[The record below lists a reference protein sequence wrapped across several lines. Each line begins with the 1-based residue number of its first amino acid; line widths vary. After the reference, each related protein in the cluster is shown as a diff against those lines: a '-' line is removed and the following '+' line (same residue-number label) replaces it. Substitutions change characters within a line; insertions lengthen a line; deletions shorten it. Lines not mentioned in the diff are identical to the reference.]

1 MKRSIIVLACWL
13 TLAICL
19 VGYRSSHK
27 KDVVRAAV
35 PSPAGYHKAGARGRL
50 GHWGVEP
57 GTEEIRWE
65 GVSDYPQWT
74 LHGVLAPQRAPPEER
89 LRLRHCKQT
98 DLSNLSFWQSE
109 HVAPVHRR
117 LSDQTLWMHDSGVQ
131 VSLCTATFVLCIS
144 GRTLTSVRVE
154 FSPQSL
160 VWNCSHESHF
170 HGTSCLSTHC
180 CLGLFQQYQMN
191 KESLLKAKYS
201 IKCNIITKK
210 VQHAKLF
217 SSRCKQCPGTLSPLT
232 KVVFTLQTTV

>member
-19 VGYRSSHK
+19 VGYQSSHK
-27 KDVVRAAV
+27 KDVVRAI

-74 LHGVLAPQRAPPEER
+74 LHGVLASQRAPPEER

-98 DLSNLSFWQSE
+98 DLSDLSFWQSE

-117 LSDQTLWMHDSGVQ
+117 LTDQTLWMHDSGVQ
-131 VSLCTATFVLCIS
+131 VSLCTPVFVLCIS
-144 GRTLTSVRVE
+144 GRTFTSVTVRVRFPPSHWCE
-154 FSPQSL
+154 IAVTSPISTALPVCLRIAVSGYFSNIRRTINL
-160 VWNCSHESHF
+160 YLKWN
-170 HGTSCLSTHC
+170 T
-180 CLGLFQQYQMN
+180 
-191 KESLLKAKYS
+191 
-201 IKCNIITKK
+201 
-210 VQHAKLF
+210 
-217 SSRCKQCPGTLSPLT
+217 P
-232 KVVFTLQTTV
+232 